1 MNTEKESKDCSVDK
15 LQLDQ
20 NGIDEDMM
28 QNMDEKEGDDRVT
41 RNGPRS
47 MKVLVTS
54 HTNDTILDDDR
65 VQTKPR

>member
-15 LQLDQ
+15 LQVDQ

-28 QNMDEKEGDDRVT
+28 QNMYEKEGDDRVT
-41 RNGPRS
+41 RHGPRS

-65 VQTKPR
+65 VQTMPK